1 LGKSRGSQRSEQKF
15 GLINVFEGKIGSKS
29 ITAAFGC
36 CLLAHFPKNKNQFLL
51 LLLHTKDLKFC
62 IQENDTKKEIRKYMQ

>member
-1 LGKSRGSQRSEQKF
+1 LGKSRDSQRSEQKF
-15 GLINVFEGKIGSKS
+15 GLINVFVGKIGS